1 MHRKYFILLR
11 TRFENEAQGEI
22 YEYKFMN
29 MNNKSMRCVKREEE
43 KTQIQMHVLKGQWTK
58 CMESIPVLIVNQTK
72 GRP

>member
-43 KTQIQMHVLKGQWTK
+43 KTQFKYMF
-58 CMESIPVLIVNQTK
+58 SRVN
-72 GRP
+72 GRNA